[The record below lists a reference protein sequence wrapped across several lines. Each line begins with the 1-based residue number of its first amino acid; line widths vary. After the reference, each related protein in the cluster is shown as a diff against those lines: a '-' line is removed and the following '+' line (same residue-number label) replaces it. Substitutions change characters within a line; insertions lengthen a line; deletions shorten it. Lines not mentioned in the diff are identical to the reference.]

1 MKVFL
6 DTSIVSE
13 LRKGVE
19 TGLVYGVTTN
29 PSIIAKSGRKFMDV
43 IKEIIEIIPG
53 HVSVEV
59 MADDTAGMI
68 KEAVEYKKLGPQVAI
83 KVPMTKEG
91 LMAVPVLEKEEDI
104 RVNVTMVFSATQAYL
119 AMMTGASYVSIVISR
134 LDAIGT
140 ESVQLIND
148 TMIIK
153 ENYGF
158 TSEIIAGSMKT
169 QNQVM
174 DCLRAGLDI
183 VTIPY
188 ALFDQMFKHPLT
200 DSGIQ
205 GFKKDWASIPQ

>member
-29 PSIIAKSGRKFMDV
+29 PSIIAKSGRKFLDV
-43 IKEIIEIIPG
+43 IKEIIEIVPG
-53 HVSVEV
+53 HISVEV
-59 MADDTAGMI
+59 MADHAEGMV
-68 KEAVEYKKLGPQVAI
+68 KEAVEYKKLAPQIAI
-83 KVPMTKEG
+83 KVPMTVEG
-91 LMAVPVLEKEEDI
+91 LKAVPVLEKEKDI

-119 AMMTGASYVSIVISR
+119 AMKTGASFVSIVISR

-148 TMIIK
+148 TMLIK

-158 TSEIIAGSMKT
+158 RSEIIAGSMKT
-169 QNQVM
+169 QNHVL
-174 DCLRAGLDI
+174 DCLRAGVDI

-188 ALFDQMFKHPLT
+188 TLFEQMFRHPLT
-200 DSGIQ
+200 DSGIE
-205 GFKKDWASIPQ
+205 GFKKDWASVPQ